1 MLFDTYLGD
10 LAGAAAAAATAEAA
24 GYAGAF
30 TGEFANDPFLP
41 VALAAPATERMTLGT
56 SIVVAFA
63 RSPMT
68 VAYTA
73 HDLQRLSGG
82 RFVLGLGSQV
92 KAHITRRF
100 SMPWGRGA
108 DQMRDYV
115 RALRAIWHSWET
127 GEPLAFES
135 EHYRHSLMPPAMVPA
150 AHGFSAPPVYIA
162 GVGDVMTRV
171 AGEVGDGF
179 LCHGFSTP
187 RWIAE
192 RTLPAL
198 AEGRERAGRSMEGF
212 VVKASTFLATG
223 TDAEVESA
231 VTTIKG
237 QIAFYAST
245 PAYKAV
251 LDLHGW
257 GDLGTELTRLSKDGG
272 WAQMPNLIDD
282 DVLDAF
288 AVVAPPADVPQLVRE
303 RFAGLVDRLSF
314 IGTPLPS
321 TALHDL
327 RDPFVS

>member
-1 MLFDTYLGD
+1 VRFDTYLGD
-10 LAGAAAAAATAEAA
+10 VAGAAATAVKAEAA
-24 GYAGAF
+24 GYEGAF
-30 TGEFANDPFLP
+30 SGEFANDPFLP
-41 VALAAPATERMTLGT
+41 IALAAPATTRITLGT

-82 RFVLGLGSQV
+82 RFVLGLGSQI
-92 KAHITRRF
+92 KAHINRRF

-108 DQMRDYV
+108 DQMRDFV
-115 RALRAIWHSWET
+115 QALHAIWSSWET

-135 EHYRHSLMPPAMVPA
+135 DHYRHSLMPPVMVPA
-150 AHGFSAPPVYIA
+150 KHGHGAPPVYIA

-187 RWIAE
+187 RFIAE

-198 AEGRERAGRSMEGF
+198 VEGRGRVGKTMNGY
-212 VVKASTFLATG
+212 VVKGSTFLATG
-223 TDAEVESA
+223 TEEEIDRA
-231 VTTIKG
+231 VVTIKS

-245 PAYKAV
+245 PAYKPV

-257 GDLGTELTRLSKDGG
+257 GDLGTELTHLSKTGR
-272 WAQMPNLIDD
+272 WAEMPILIDD

-288 AVVAPPADVPQLVRE
+288 AIVAPPTDVPRLVAG
-303 RFAGLVDRLSF
+303 RFDGLVDRLSF
-314 IGTPLPS
+314 IGTPLS
-321 TALHDL
+321 TEVLHALQKG
-327 RDPFVS
+327 FA

>member
-10 LAGAAAAAATAEAA
+10 LAGAGVAAADAEAA

-30 TGEFANDPFLP
+30 TGELTNDPFLP
-41 VALAAPATERMTLGT
+41 LALAAPATERLTLGT

-108 DQMRDYV
+108 EQMRDYV
-115 RALRAIWHSWET
+115 HALHAIWHSWES
-127 GEPLAFES
+127 GERLAFDS

-150 AHGFSAPPVYIA
+150 PHGFPRPPIYIA
-162 GVGDVMTRV
+162 GVGDVMTQV

-198 AEGRERAGRSMEGF
+198 TEGRRRAGKAMDGY

-223 TDAEVESA
+223 TDEEIAKA
-231 VTTIKG
+231 VDTIKG

-245 PAYKAV
+245 PAYKPV

-257 GDLGTELTRLSKDGG
+257 GDLGTELTQLSKSGR
-272 WAQMPNLIDD
+272 WSEMPDLVDD
-282 DVLDAF
+282 DVLDGF
-288 AVVAPPADVPQLVRE
+288 AIVAPPADVPRLVRE
-303 RFAGLVDRLSF
+303 RFDGLVDRLSF
-314 IGTPLPS
+314 IGTSPPADVLHALQESS
-321 TALHDL
+321 T
-327 RDPFVS
+327 

>member
-1 MLFDTYLGD
+1 VLFDTYLGD
-10 LAGAAAAAATAEAA
+10 LVGAAAAATDAEAA
-24 GYAGAF
+24 GYEGAF
-30 TGEFANDPFLP
+30 AGEFAGDPFLP
-41 VALAAPATERMTLGT
+41 LVLAAPATSRITLGT
-56 SIVVAFA
+56 SIVVALA

-108 DQMRDYV
+108 DQMRDFV
-115 RALRAIWHSWET
+115 QALRAIFNSWET

-135 EHYRHSLMPPAMVPA
+135 EHYRHSLMPPVMVPTP
-150 AHGFSAPPVYIA
+150 HGHGAPPVYIA
-162 GVGDVMTRV
+162 GVGEVMTRV

-198 AEGRERAGRSMEGF
+198 ADGRARVGKTMDGY

-223 TDAEVESA
+223 TDEEIEKA

-245 PAYKAV
+245 PAYKPV

-257 GDLGTELTRLSKDGG
+257 GDLGTELTHLSKNGG
-272 WAQMPNLIDD
+272 WAQMPKLVDD
-282 DVLDAF
+282 DVLHAF
-288 AVVAPPADVPQLVRE
+288 AVVAPPADVPQLVAA
-303 RFAGLVDRLSF
+303 RFSGLVDRLSF
-314 IGTPLPS
+314 IGTPPS
-321 TALHDL
+321 ADLLRALRAEL
-327 RDPFVS
+327 A

>member
-10 LAGAAAAAATAEAA
+10 LAAAPTSAAEAEAA

-41 VALAAPATERMTLGT
+41 LALAAPATERITLGT
-56 SIVVAFA
+56 SIVVALA

-73 HDLQRLSGG
+73 HDLQKLSQG
-82 RFVLGLGSQV
+82 RFALGLGSQV

-108 DQMRDYV
+108 DQMRDFV
-115 RALRAIWHSWET
+115 LALRAIWTSWES
-127 GEPLAFES
+127 GEPLFFAS
-135 EHYRHSLMPPAMVPA
+135 DHYTLSLMPPAMVPA
-150 AHGFSAPPVYIA
+150 PHGFGAPPVYIA

-198 AEGRERAGRSMEGF
+198 AEGRARAGKAMDGY

-223 TDAEVESA
+223 SDEEIEKA

-257 GDLGTELTRLSKDGG
+257 GDLGTELTQLSKTGRWDEMAG
-272 WAQMPNLIDD
+272 LIDA
-282 DVLDAF
+282 DVLDGF
-288 AVVAPPADVPQLVRE
+288 AIVAPPADVPKLVTA
-303 RFAGLVDRLSF
+303 RFDGLVDRLSF
-314 IGTPLPS
+314 IGTPPPADVLA
-321 TALHDL
+321 ALL
-327 RDPFVS
+327 EPRA